1 MAILSCG
8 IIFHLADL
16 ALLVG
21 QVIQFG
27 LEHSKPSRV
36 ASTLEMW
43 KTGEGRCAEKKKPG
57 LSNFAGQLN
66 INLNFLCADI
76 YRRGA
81 LRLKKSIICRTSLSH
96 ALIKAIKS

>member
-27 LEHSKPSRV
+27 LEHSKTSRV

-43 KTGEGRCAEKKKPG
+43 KAGVEVCRKEKAR
-57 LSNFAGQLN
+57 FIQLWQAN
-66 INLNFLCADI
+66 
-76 YRRGA
+76 
-81 LRLKKSIICRTSLSH
+81 
-96 ALIKAIKS
+96 